1 MAILTE
7 TSITLVMLRDWL
19 REQQNINVAIEE
31 NIKNMLQENTSTI
44 LDIQALDMSEAMQA
58 FKSFSDRN
66 LLKKVS

>member
-1 MAILTE
+1 MSDAEKRGLE
-7 TSITLVMLRDWL
+7 VSKSID
-19 REQQNINVAIEE
+19 EANKAIEE